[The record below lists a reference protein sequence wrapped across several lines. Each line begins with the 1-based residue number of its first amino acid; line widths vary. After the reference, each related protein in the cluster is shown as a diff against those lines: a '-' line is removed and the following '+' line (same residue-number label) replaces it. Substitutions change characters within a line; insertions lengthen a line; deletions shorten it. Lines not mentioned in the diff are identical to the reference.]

1 MHNLSKAQYESIIN
15 QVNLELKTILR
26 EEQDMM
32 ILKEYQMYDFF
43 YGHQLNEALS
53 PQSKKDLRELQN
65 VLGNLGK
72 VCARLMYR
80 LIKWGAKK
88 SVKLCVK
95 AANAAYRAG
104 KEKPEI
110 CKKFLQISG
119 FSLPALYAA
128 CAALTHNLT
137 DFLAPHFIRR
147 YIKRAHTLPR
157 LPRIFCNSFKSFL
170 LCGLNSSFN

>member
-1 MHNLSKAQYESIIN
+1 MYNLSKAQYESIIN

-110 CKKFLQISG
+110 CKKFLYTLLFFCIAYG
-119 FSLPALYAA
+119 GD
-128 CAALTHNLT
+128 T
-137 DFLAPHFIRR
+137 I
-147 YIKRAHTLPR
+147 IKWYNNKAVDKGGT
-157 LPRIFCNSFKSFL
+157 KYL
-170 LCGLNSSFN
+170 L